1 MYEVLWTDSDS
12 SPLVT
17 RCHMDSHSP
26 GLQDYSGL
34 LLLLLSDSL
43 CTLSERAGIGKKQKK
58 VKLRSPDWGLCVV
71 RWGGIGLWLADPGI
85 EGTGWNLDTIRWIIR
100 PFVGVSSLT
109 PSRGHGDS
117 GVNPGL
123 GDAGAMLSWGSLMC
137 PGHNAYAIVT
147 YIHYYYYTD
156 SLLYG
161 IHTCILSISAKS
173 GQVDMVVYLN
183 EVHLGPW
190 SAGLC

>member
-58 VKLRSPDWGLCVV
+58 SQTP
-71 RWGGIGLWLADPGI
+71 
-85 EGTGWNLDTIRWIIR
+85 
-100 PFVGVSSLT
+100 VS
-109 PSRGHGDS
+109 
-117 GVNPGL
+117 GL
-123 GDAGAMLSWGSLMC
+123 GSVCGKMRRDRALIG
-137 PGHNAYAIVT
+137 
-147 YIHYYYYTD
+147 
-156 SLLYG
+156 
-161 IHTCILSISAKS
+161 
-173 GQVDMVVYLN
+173 
-183 EVHLGPW
+183 
-190 SAGLC
+190 

>member
-1 MYEVLWTDSDS
+1 
-12 SPLVT
+12 
-17 RCHMDSHSP
+17 
-26 GLQDYSGL
+26 
-34 LLLLLSDSL
+34 
-43 CTLSERAGIGKKQKK
+43 
-58 VKLRSPDWGLCVV
+58 
-71 RWGGIGLWLADPGI
+71 
-85 EGTGWNLDTIRWIIR
+85 
-100 PFVGVSSLT
+100 
-109 PSRGHGDS
+109 
-117 GVNPGL
+117 
-123 GDAGAMLSWGSLMC
+123 MC

-190 SAGLC
+190 SVMLC